1 MTTRKAAPSDG
12 PRKAEP
18 QDAQANS
25 LPPAGSWSPRLK
37 WLASA
42 LIAIHLTAVFVAPL
56 AFAARGSPAMDSAFD
71 VLRPYI
77 DALYLNHGYSFF
89 APDVGPSHLV
99 RYKVEFADG
108 REPVVGMFPNLATE
122 RPRLL
127 YHRHFMLSEALE
139 NRFVP
144 PEPLP
149 EPTLPAKASQE
160 ERIRH
165 KVQQEYYARDLAQ
178 WRHAHRQYEA
188 MRRSFAEHLKHEYG
202 GSQVTLTRVR
212 HRLAVPEDIQYL
224 KRPLNAPDTYI
235 DLSETTSSEP
245 RP

>member
-1 MTTRKAAPSDG
+1 
-12 PRKAEP
+12 
-18 QDAQANS
+18 
-25 LPPAGSWSPRLK
+25 
-37 WLASA
+37 
-42 LIAIHLTAVFVAPL
+42 
-56 AFAARGSPAMDSAFD
+56 
-71 VLRPYI
+71 
-77 DALYLNHGYSFF
+77 
-89 APDVGPSHLV
+89 
-99 RYKVEFADG
+99 
-108 REPVVGMFPNLATE
+108 
-122 RPRLL
+122 
-127 YHRHFMLSEALE
+127 MLSEALE